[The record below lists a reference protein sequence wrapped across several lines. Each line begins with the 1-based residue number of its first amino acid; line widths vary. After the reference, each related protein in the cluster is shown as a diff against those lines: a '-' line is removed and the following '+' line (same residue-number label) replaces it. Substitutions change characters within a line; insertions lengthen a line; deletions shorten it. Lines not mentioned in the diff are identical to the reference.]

1 MLHSDRNCARESGA
15 CRLMNRE
22 SGKKDPERMRAGLL
36 FFLLFSW
43 DSVFLCCGCLTVLS
57 LYPSQGAVLH
67 GERRDFSA
75 GCCATGECVLSTEM
89 VALLWAG
96 SSRVLFLNL
105 SK

>member
-1 MLHSDRNCARESGA
+1 MQTREQRVWA
-15 CRLMNRE
+15 EE
-22 SGKKDPERMRAGLL
+22 SSEDESRPA
-36 FFLLFSW
+36 FLPP
-43 DSVFLCCGCLTVLS
+43 VFLCRGCLTVLS
-57 LYPSQGAVLH
+57 LCPSQGAVLH

-75 GCCATGECVLSTEM
+75 GCCATGECVLSTET